1 MVNGLIIQISVVFVA
16 LIVYKTAKIKKTKY
30 LLTASI
36 SILYGVMLFF
46 IGMSIST
53 VLFYVLA
60 TIPII
65 VFVVNMAK
73 QKYR

>member
-16 LIVYKTAKIKKTKY
+16 LILYRAAKTKKTKY
-30 LLTASI
+30 LLTPSI

-60 TIPII
+60 TMPII
-65 VFVVNMAK
+65 VFVVNLAK

>member
-1 MVNGLIIQISVVFVA
+1 MNGLIIQISVVFVA
-16 LIVYKTAKIKKTKY
+16 LIVYKAAKTKKTKY
-30 LLTASI
+30 LLTPSI

-46 IGMSIST
+46 IGMSISS
-53 VLFYVLA
+53 VLYYVLA

-65 VFVVNMAK
+65 IFVVNISK

>member
-1 MVNGLIIQISVVFVA
+1 VNGLIIQISVVFVA
-16 LIVYKTAKIKKTKY
+16 LIIYKTAKTNKTKY
-30 LLTASI
+30 LLTPSI
-36 SILYGVMLFF
+36 SILYGVLLFF
-46 IGMSIST
+46 IGISIST

-60 TIPII
+60 TIPVI

>member
-1 MVNGLIIQISVVFVA
+1 MNGLIIQIRVVLVA
-16 LIVYKTAKIKKTKY
+16 LIVYKTAKTKKTKY
-30 LLTASI
+30 LLTPSI

-46 IGMSIST
+46 IGISIST

-60 TIPII
+60 TVPII
-65 VFVVNMAK
+65 IFVVNIAK

>member
-1 MVNGLIIQISVVFVA
+1 MVNGFIVQISVVFVA
-16 LIVYKTAKIKKTKY
+16 LIVYKTAKTKKTKY
-30 LLTASI
+30 LVTPSI

-46 IGMSIST
+46 IGINIST

-65 VFVVNMAK
+65 VFVVNLVK